1 MFKSVHDRVWAFDA
15 EWVPDPRT
23 GRAVYDLPPAM
34 DEAAVLEEMWRRGG
48 GDGDENN
55 PRPYLKT
62 VLCRLVS
69 IAAVIRSAVETE
81 PPLQLYSLPRPSEG
95 EAELDEGQ
103 ILRRFLEGV
112 GKHHPQLV
120 GFNSRNAD
128 FAILLQRALVHG
140 ISAPGFARR
149 PDKPWE
155 GVDYFGPGD
164 WHIDLME
171 ILGARSRQSRPSLH
185 EIATACGIPGKF
197 ASGGGDVVDLWS
209 NGQIDQIVRYNEFDA
224 LTTYLVWLRLAHFGG
239 FFSSDEYEREQ
250 ALLEEFLK
258 REGTKAAHREHLLT
272 YLSEWQRV
280 RER

>member
-23 GRAVYDLPPAM
+23 GSAVYDLPPSM
-34 DEAAVLEEMWRRGG
+34 DEAAVLEEMWRRGR
-48 GDGDENN
+48 GDGDENV

-69 IAAVIRSAVETE
+69 IVAVIRSAVETE
-81 PPLQLYSLPRPSEG
+81 PPLQLYSLPR
-95 EAELDEGQ
+95 
-103 ILRRFLEGV
+103 
-112 GKHHPQLV
+112 
-120 GFNSRNAD
+120 
-128 FAILLQRALVHG
+128 
-140 ISAPGFARR
+140 
-149 PDKPWE
+149 
-155 GVDYFGPGD
+155 PGD

-197 ASGGGDVVDLWS
+197 DSGGGDVADLWS